1 MNTTFTSIR
10 TKATLIGLPLIIAA
24 LLTGCGTKNEATGLH
39 QTGTVA
45 FMLNKDKAASVYF
58 EKAIDANPEY
68 GPSYIMLGDCY
79 LREGKYKEAVE
90 VISKGLNLELEQ
102 GHIRLAH
109 RKLARA
115 YKELGNSEKALEHIT
130 IYTRMSVWQDK
141 FTPQKISET
150 ETFVAELN
158 LPEEQKNLA
167 VDKIMEESAKAK
179 AGPVATQPQEEGTD
193 ILNML
198 SFGLMKDSPDTNETP
213 VSEAPKEEEEET
225 DILGMLSFGLI

>member
-1 MNTTFTSIR
+1 MNKTFTSIR

-24 LLTGCGTKNEATGLH
+24 LLTGCGTKNEASGLH

-45 FMLNKDKAASVYF
+45 FMLNQDKAASVYF
-58 EKAIDANPEY
+58 EKAIDCNPEY

-79 LREGKYKEAVE
+79 LREGKYEEAVE
-90 VISKGLNLELEQ
+90 IINKGLNLELEQ

-115 YKELGNSEKALEHIT
+115 YKELDNSEKALEHIT

-150 ETFVAELN
+150 EMFVAKLD
-158 LPEEQKNLA
+158 LPDDKKNLA
-167 VDKIMEESAKAK
+167 VDKIVEESAKAK
-179 AGPVATQPQEEGTD
+179 AGPKSTESQEDETD
-193 ILNML
+193 ILNM
-198 SFGLMKDSPDTNETP
+198 
-213 VSEAPKEEEEET
+213 
-225 DILGMLSFGLI
+225 ISFGLI

>member
-1 MNTTFTSIR
+1 MSKKFNRIR
-10 TKATLIGLPLIIAA
+10 KTASLIGLALITAA
-24 LLTGCGTKNEATGLH
+24 LLTGCGTKNEAAGLH
-39 QTGTVA
+39 QTGAVA

-58 EKAIDANPEY
+58 EKAIDSNPEY

-79 LREGKYKEAVE
+79 LREGKYKEAVD

-141 FTPQKISET
+141 FTAQKISDT
-150 ETFVAELN
+150 ENFVAELS
-158 LPEEQKNLA
+158 LPEDKKNLA
-167 VDKIMEESAKAK
+167 VDKIIEESTKAK
-179 AGPVATQPQEEGTD
+179 SGPNSTEP
-193 ILNML
+193 
-198 SFGLMKDSPDTNETP
+198 KDE
-213 VSEAPKEEEEET
+213 KT

>member
-1 MNTTFTSIR
+1 MNNTFTSIR

-24 LLTGCGTKNEATGLH
+24 LLTGCGTKNEAAGLH

-58 EKAIDANPEY
+58 EKAIDSNPEY

-79 LREGKYKEAVE
+79 LREGKFTEAVE
-90 VISKGLNLELEQ
+90 SINKGLRLELDQ

-109 RKLARA
+109 KKLARA
-115 YKELGNSEKALEHIT
+115 YKELGNADKALEHIT

-150 ETFVAELN
+150 ETFVAQLD
-158 LPEEQKNLA
+158 LPDDKKNLA
-167 VDKIMEESAKAK
+167 VDKIVEESTKAK
-179 AGPVATQPQEEGTD
+179 AGPAAGAQEEDTD
-193 ILNML
+193 FLNTI
-198 SFGLMKDSPDTNETP
+198 SFGLIGASAESTDEP
-213 VSEAPKEEEEET
+213 VAAKPQEEEEESDFLDT
-225 DILGMLSFGLI
+225 ISFGLI

>member
-1 MNTTFTSIR
+1 MKKTFTSIR
-10 TKATLIGLPLIIAA
+10 TKTTLIGMSLIVAA
-24 LLTGCGTKNEATGLH
+24 LLTGCGTKNEAAGLH

-58 EKAIDANPEY
+58 EKAIASNPEY

-90 VISKGLNLELEQ
+90 SINKGLQLELDQ

-115 YKELGNSEKALEHIT
+115 YKELGDSEKALEHIT

-158 LPEEQKNLA
+158 LPEEKKNLA
-167 VDKIMEESAKAK
+167 VDKIVQESAKAK
-179 AGPVATQPQEEGTD
+179 SGPAAAENQED
-193 ILNML
+193 
-198 SFGLMKDSPDTNETP
+198 DSDFL
-213 VSEAPKEEEEET
+213 
-225 DILGMLSFGLI
+225 DMISFGLI

>member
-1 MNTTFTSIR
+1 MNKIFTSIR

-24 LLTGCGTKNEATGLH
+24 LLTGCGTKNEASGLH

-45 FMLNKDKAASVYF
+45 FMLNQDKAASVYF
-58 EKAIDANPEY
+58 EKAIDCNPEY

-90 VISKGLNLELEQ
+90 IINTGLNLELEQ

-115 YKELGNSEKALEHIT
+115 YKELGDSEKALEHIT

-150 ETFVAELN
+150 EIFVAELD
-158 LPEEQKNLA
+158 LPDEKKNLA
-167 VDKIMEESAKAK
+167 VDKIVEESTKAK
-179 AGPVATQPQEEGTD
+179 SGPAT
-193 ILNML
+193 
-198 SFGLMKDSPDTNETP
+198 
-213 VSEAPKEEEEET
+213 EEEEN
-225 DILGMLSFGLI
+225 DIIDMLSFGLI

>member
-1 MNTTFTSIR
+1 MSKKFNRIR
-10 TKATLIGLPLIIAA
+10 TTATLIGLSLMTAA
-24 LLTGCGTKNEATGLH
+24 LLTGCGTKNEAAGLH

-45 FMLNKDKAASVYF
+45 FVLNKDKAASVYF
-58 EKAIDANPEY
+58 EKAIDSNPEY

-90 VISKGLNLELEQ
+90 IISKGLKLELEQ

-115 YKELGNSEKALEHIT
+115 YKELGDTEKALEHIT

-141 FTPQKISET
+141 FTTQKISDT
-150 ETFVAELN
+150 ENFVAELN
-158 LPEEQKNLA
+158 IPEEKKHMA
-167 VDKIMEESAKAK
+167 MDKIIEETTKAK
-179 AGPVATQPQEEGTD
+179 SGPNPAEQV
-193 ILNML
+193 
-198 SFGLMKDSPDTNETP
+198 
-213 VSEAPKEEEEET
+213 EEET

>member
-1 MNTTFTSIR
+1 MHKKFTSIR
-10 TKATLIGLPLIIAA
+10 SKATLVGLPLIIAA
-24 LLTGCGTKNEATGLH
+24 LLTGCGTKNEAAGLH

-58 EKAIDANPEY
+58 EKAIDSNPEY

-79 LREGKYKEAVE
+79 LREGEYQKAIG
-90 VISKGLNLELEQ
+90 VISKGLKLELKQ

-115 YKELGNSEKALEHIT
+115 YKELGNSDKALEHIT

-150 ETFVAELN
+150 ETFVAELDI
-158 LPEEQKNLA
+158 PEEKKHLA

-179 AGPVATQPQEEGTD
+179 AGPTD
-193 ILNML
+193 E
-198 SFGLMKDSPDTNETP
+198 SQ
-213 VSEAPKEEEEET
+213 EEET
-225 DILGMLSFGLI
+225 DILNMISFGLIDQSTETAEETAAAEPQEEEEESSILSTLSFGLI